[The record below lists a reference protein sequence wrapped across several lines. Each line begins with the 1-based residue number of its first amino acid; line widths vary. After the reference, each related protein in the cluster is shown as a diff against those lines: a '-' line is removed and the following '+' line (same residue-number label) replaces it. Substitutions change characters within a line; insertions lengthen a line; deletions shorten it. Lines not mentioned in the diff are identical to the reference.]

1 MLKKP
6 AFSILLA
13 LLLFAVFAVG
23 LARLFILRYEVGDV
37 YPPYCSL
44 RADPLGTKALADA
57 LGDLPGVEVRRNF
70 KALQKLRPDG
80 PVTLVYAGVTHQAY
94 WTEGESAAFDS
105 IVAGGSRAVF
115 TFLPARTPRSPNDEK
130 HTSEA
135 EREKK
140 KEKVESGKSG
150 AKKKK
155 KKKGGKADGSEPPG
169 KKSDKKAPADK
180 EDKEDEMPEAFV
192 KFDDVASKWGF
203 TFAYLPEQK
212 GKPYDRVALRAASG
226 GNLEGEL
233 PWHSALYFRDI
244 DPKWKVLYTCEEKP
258 VVIERPY
265 GGGSIV
271 LMADSF
277 LVSNEAL
284 SGERKPHLLARLFTG
299 PPLVIFDEEHNG
311 IREDPGI
318 ASLAR
323 KYRLHGVVAGLI
335 LLAGLFVW
343 KNAARFIPPLQDANG
358 GGDVVA
364 GKEAG
369 EGFVNLLRRAIRPT
383 AIFET
388 CVTEWRKAFSHKPR
402 EVAKV
407 EEIWAGEQIR
417 PARERDPVAAYRA
430 ISRALI
436 RKV

>member
-6 AFSILLA
+6 VLSFLLA
-13 LLLFAVFAVG
+13 LLLFAGFAVG
-23 LARLFILRYEVGDV
+23 LSRLFILRYEIGDV

-44 RADPLGTKALADA
+44 RADPLGTKVLADA
-57 LGDLPGVEVRRNF
+57 LRELPGVEVRRNF
-70 KALQKLRPDG
+70 KALQKLRPAG
-80 PVTLVYAGVTHQAY
+80 PVTLVYAGVTHRAY

-115 TFLPARTPRSPNDEK
+115 TFLPTGTPRTTAEDK
-130 HTSEA
+130 HAGEA

-150 AKKKK
+150 TKKKK
-155 KKKGGKADGSEPPG
+155 EKKKADDTKPD
-169 KKSDKKAPADK
+169 KKSDKNSPD
-180 EDKEDEMPEAFV
+180 EEDEDMPQAFV

-203 TFAYLPEQK
+203 TFAYLPEQR
-212 GKPYDRVALRAASG
+212 GKSHDRLAVRVAPG
-226 GNLEGEL
+226 GNLEAEI
-233 PWHSALYFRDI
+233 PWHSALYFRDP

-265 GGGSIV
+265 GGGSII
-271 LMADSF
+271 LMADSY

-284 SGERKPHLLARLFTG
+284 SGERKPQLLARLFTG
-299 PPLVIFDEEHNG
+299 PPLVIFDEEHNS

-343 KNAARFIPPLQDANG
+343 KNAARFIPPHVDANAG
-358 GGDVVA
+358 ADVVA
-364 GKEAG
+364 GKESG
-369 EGFVNLLRRAIRPT
+369 EGFVNLLRRAIRPS

-388 CVTEWRKAFSHKPR
+388 CVAEWRKAFSHKPG
-402 EVAKV
+402 ELVKV
-407 EEIWAGEQIR
+407 EEIWAGEQVR
-417 PARERDPVAAYRA
+417 PPRERNPVAAYRA